1 MAEALLVVEK
11 LEKRFGGV
19 QAIRDLSFAVH
30 SDEVVGLIGP
40 NGSGKSTSINVIS
53 GVFPPTS
60 GFISLGGHSITK
72 LAMNDRVTLGLARTY
87 QTTTLFSEYS
97 VFDQVL
103 TACHTRFSRN
113 AIAAVLRLSDSRGE
127 EIIQANKAREILEFV
142 GLGHVMNKP
151 TPTLSSAEQRLLM
164 IATALASEPKVL
176 LLDEPAAGMVAEE
189 RKALGGLITRIRER
203 NISVVVIEHQMS
215 LIMEICDRIV
225 VLNFGEKIAEG
236 VPAEIKCNQ
245 AVIAA
250 YLGRED

>member
-1 MAEALLVVEK
+1 MTEPILVVDK

-19 QAIRDLSFAVH
+19 QAIRELSFAVH
-30 SDEVVGLIGP
+30 RGEVVGLIGP

-53 GVFPPTS
+53 GVYPPTS
-60 GFISLGGHSITK
+60 GSISLCGRSITK
-72 LAMNDRVTLGLARTY
+72 LPLNERVSLGLARTF

-97 VFDQVL
+97 VFDQIL
-103 TACHTRFSRN
+103 TACHTRFSHN
-113 AIAAVLRLSDSRGE
+113 LVAAILRLADSRVE
-127 EIIQANKAREILEFV
+127 EKRQANKVREILEFV
-142 GLGHVMNKP
+142 GLNHLMKSS
-151 TPTLSSAEQRLLM
+151 TSALSSAEQRLLM

-189 RKALGGLITRIRER
+189 RKALGWLISRIRER

-236 VPAEIKCNQ
+236 VPAEIKSNQ
-245 AVIAA
+245 AVITA
-250 YLGRED
+250 YLGKED

>member
-1 MAEALLVVEK
+1 MAEALLVAEK
-11 LEKRFGGV
+11 LDKRFGGV
-19 QAIRDLSFAVH
+19 QAIRDLSFTVY

-40 NGSGKSTSINVIS
+40 NGSGKSTFINVIS

-60 GFISLGGHSITK
+60 GSITLCGRSVTK
-72 LAMNDRVTLGLARTY
+72 LPMNDRVTLGLARTF
-87 QTTTLFSEYS
+87 QTTTLFAEFS

-103 TACHTRFSRN
+103 TACHTQFSQGPLA
-113 AIAAVLRLSDSRGE
+113 AILRLAGSHFE
-127 EIIQANKAREILEFV
+127 ESKQEKKVREILDFV
-142 GLGHVMNKP
+142 GLDHVVNKP

-189 RKALGGLITRIRER
+189 RKALGKLIASIRGR

-236 VPAEIKCNQ
+236 VPADIRSNQ

-250 YLGRED
+250 YLGEGN

>member
-1 MAEALLVVEK
+1 MAEALLVVDK

-19 QAIRDLSFAVH
+19 QAIRDLSFTVY

-60 GFISLGGHSITK
+60 GSITLCGRLVTK
-72 LAMNDRVTLGLARTY
+72 LPMNDRVNLGLARTF
-87 QTTTLFSEYS
+87 QTTTLFPEFS

-103 TACHTRFSRN
+103 TACHTRFYQSPLA
-113 AIAAVLRLSDSRGE
+113 AILRLAGSHLDESKQE
-127 EIIQANKAREILEFV
+127 KKVRELLEFV
-142 GLGHVMNKP
+142 GLDHVINNP
-151 TPTLSSAEQRLLM
+151 TPTLSSTEQRLLM

-189 RKALGGLITRIRER
+189 RKVLGKLITSIRAR
-203 NISVVVIEHQMS
+203 NVSVVVIEHQMS

-236 VPAEIKCNQ
+236 VPAEIRCNQ
-245 AVIAA
+245 EVIAA
-250 YLGRED
+250 YLGEGD